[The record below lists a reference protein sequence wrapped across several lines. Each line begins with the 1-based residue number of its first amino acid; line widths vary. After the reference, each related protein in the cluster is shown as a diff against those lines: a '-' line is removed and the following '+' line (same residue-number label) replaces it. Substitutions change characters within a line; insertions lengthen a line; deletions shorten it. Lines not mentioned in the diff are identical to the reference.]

1 MSVEKCLNVEF
12 SNSFK
17 SANSKMCDIFLIDEL
32 LAVGDRAFQK
42 KSFETFIDLC
52 SQGKTF
58 LIVSHDHNMLKSIC
72 DRMIL
77 LKNGEIVSIGE
88 PKQVINDYLKND

>member
-1 MSVEKCLNVEF
+1 
-12 SNSFK
+12 
-17 SANSKMCDIFLIDEL
+17 
-32 LAVGDRAFQK
+32 
-42 KSFETFIDLC
+42 
-52 SQGKTF
+52 
-58 LIVSHDHNMLKSIC
+58 MLKSIC